1 MKFSEKEG
9 KLSDLKKC
17 MTSAI
22 TAAAVN
28 AQ

>member
-17 MTSAI
+17 MTSDI
-22 TAAAVN
+22 TVAAVN
-28 AQ
+28 VQ